1 MSYATIWDGGY
12 TTITIMYYVMRLRSV
27 VMVIFKLIK
36 GTKLWLEGVKI
47 MPKYFISY
55 DRKFNIVY
63 SVWKKKLQTSKK
75 PFMMET
81 RQDV

>member
-12 TTITIMYYVMRLRSV
+12 TAITIMYYVMLLRSV

-47 MPKYFISY
+47 MPKYVISY
-55 DRKFNIVY
+55 DRKFNIV
-63 SVWKKKLQTSKK
+63 
-75 PFMMET
+75 
-81 RQDV
+81 